1 MTLTK
6 INQDIYKYEN
16 LISNC
21 SNLREKERYQRHLQR
36 LHVWKKQIEQDKTA
50 KI

>member
-1 MTLTK
+1 MTLEK
-6 INQDIYKYEN
+6 INQDIKKYEN

-21 SNLREKERYQRHLQR
+21 SNLREKERHQRHLQR
-36 LHVWKKQIEQDKTA
+36 LNAWKKQIEQDKTA

>member
-6 INQDIYKYEN
+6 INQDIKKYEN

-21 SNLREKERYQRHLQR
+21 LDQREKERYQRHLQR
-36 LHVWKKQIEQDKTA
+36 LHVWKNQIKQDKTA
-50 KI
+50 KF

>member
-6 INQDIYKYEN
+6 INQDIKKYEN

-21 SNLREKERYQRHLQR
+21 TDPKEKERYQRHLQR
-36 LHVWKKQIEQDKTA
+36 LNAWKKQIEQDKTA